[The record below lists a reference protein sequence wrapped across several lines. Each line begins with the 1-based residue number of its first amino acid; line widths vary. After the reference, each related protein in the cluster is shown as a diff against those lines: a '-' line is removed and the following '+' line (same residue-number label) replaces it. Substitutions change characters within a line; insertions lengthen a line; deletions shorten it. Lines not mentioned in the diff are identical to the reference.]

1 MYLAAVLLLFLIAS
15 ASAQVTY
22 SREVSRI
29 IQQKCRQCHRPN
41 DIAPFALTSY
51 EDAASR
57 SRSIRNAV
65 EHRIMPPWKPVAG
78 HGEFRDSLALT
89 EEERNTILAWIDAD
103 APKGDPADLPESGDD
118 TGEWA
123 LGEPDLVL
131 NMPEPYRPPADVSD
145 TYRCFVL
152 PSGLAEDKFVSA
164 VDVLPGNRQTVHH
177 VLLFIDVTGRGEE
190 LDQAEEGPGYTCFG
204 GPRTPLSIGSGLGGR
219 VPGTRARHLQE
230 GVGIEL
236 PRGARVIMQVH
247 YNSHT
252 GHGHEAEESHSHED
266 QTRVGIYFS
275 REKVRKHLLYLP
287 IVNTQFEIPP
297 GAQDHEVRASLPIF
311 FPAKA
316 ILVAPHMHLLG
327 RQIKLDLEEFGG
339 SVTPLVYID
348 DWDFHWQGFYTY
360 QEPVPLRFG
369 SRVRLSCRFDN
380 SVNNFRNPNNP
391 PQPVRWGEGTAD
403 EMCLAFLG
411 VTFDFERIP

>member
-1 MYLAAVLLLFLIAS
+1 MYLAAVLLLFLISS

-51 EDAASR
+51 EDAVSR

-78 HGEFRDSLALT
+78 EFRDSLALT
-89 EEERNTILAWIDAD
+89 EEERSTILAWIDAD
-103 APKGDPADLPESGDD
+103 APAGDPADLPESIEN

-131 NMPEPYRPPADVSD
+131 NMPEPYRPPGDVSD

-152 PSGLAEDKFVSA
+152 PSGLTEDKFVSA
-164 VDVLPGNRQTVHH
+164 VDVLPGNRQIVHH
-177 VLLFIDVTGRGEE
+177 VLLFIDATGRGEE
-190 LDQAEEGPGYTCFG
+190 FDQAEEGPGYTCFG
-204 GPRTPLSIGSGLGGR
+204 GPRTPLSIGSGLGGW
-219 VPGTRARHLQE
+219 VPGTRARHLPE
-230 GVGIEL
+230 GVGIEV

-247 YNSHT
+247 YNSHA
-252 GHGHEAEESHSHED
+252 GHSQEAGESHSHDD

-287 IVNTQFEIPP
+287 IVNTWFEIPP
-297 GAQDHEVRASLPIF
+297 GAADYEVRATLPIF

-380 SVNNFRNPNNP
+380 SANNFRNPNNP